1 MIMMGDMRWV
11 IVLMALVSSALAQDV
26 VLRQQLESVYG
37 FWRNAMVQKNYASW
51 AKVTAEHRQ
60 VTVRNRLNS
69 ERRIFPQGIFE
80 LPAAPPALTN
90 LQHLQTKRNGRTA
103 KSVYYGKVDFN
114 VGGQPT
120 DNLLVVDY
128 VQERTGWKYDQAQFV
143 SLAALP
149 EVRKELSKGDFQY
162 ITATPDF
169 SPTGQVPPVPMAMPV
184 AKYIAKVYVFCPG
197 REVEVTVNRV
207 SKHRFGNAK
216 EAELVMGGVRDG
228 SNHIRYSVK
237 GLPGAK
243 GNEALAIRVYVFS
256 QIRGVKPL
264 KICEYQVLEGETVKG
279 AGEMNFEFDAKM
291 AAILQG
297 K

>member
-1 MIMMGDMRWV
+1 MKWMIVAIAMM
-11 IVLMALVSSALAQDV
+11 SSALAQDLS
-26 VLRQQLESVYG
+26 LRQQLESVYG

-60 VTVRNRLNS
+60 VTVRNRINS
-69 ERRIFPQGIFE
+69 ERRVFPKGIFE

-90 LQHLQTKRNGRTA
+90 LKHLQSQRNGRTA
-103 KSVYYGKVDFN
+103 KSVYFGKVDFS

-120 DNLLVVDY
+120 DNLLVIDY

-149 EVRKELSKGDFQY
+149 DVRKELSQGDLKY
-162 ITATPDF
+162 IRSTPDF
-169 SPTGQVPPVPMAMPV
+169 TPTGQVPPVPMAIPV

-207 SKHRFGNAK
+207 SKHRFGNTK

-228 SNHIRYSVK
+228 DNHIRYSVK
-237 GLPGAK
+237 GLPGATGK
-243 GNEALAIRVYVFS
+243 EAMAIRVYAFS

-264 KICEYQVLEGETVKG
+264 KIYEYQVLEGEPVKG
-279 AGEMNFEFDAKM
+279 AGEMTFPFDAKM

>member
-1 MIMMGDMRWV
+1 MKWMIVAIAMM
-11 IVLMALVSSALAQDV
+11 SSALAQDLA
-26 VLRQQLESVYG
+26 LRQQLESVYG

-60 VTVRNRLNS
+60 VTVRNRINS
-69 ERRIFPQGIFE
+69 ERRVFPKGIFE
-80 LPAAPPALTN
+80 IPAAPPALTN
-90 LQHLQTKRNGRTA
+90 LKHLQSLRNGRTA
-103 KSVYYGKVDFN
+103 KSVYFGKVDFS

-120 DNLLVVDY
+120 DNLLVIDY

-149 EVRKELSKGDFQY
+149 DVRKELSQGELKY
-162 ITATPDF
+162 IRSTPDF
-169 SPTGQVPPVPMAMPV
+169 TPTGQVPPVPMAMPV

-207 SKHRFGNAK
+207 SKHRFGNTK

-228 SNHIRYSVK
+228 DNHIRYSVK
-237 GLPGAK
+237 GLPGATGK
-243 GNEALAIRVYVFS
+243 EALAIRVYAFS

-264 KICEYQVLEGETVKG
+264 KIYEYQVLEGEPVKG
-279 AGEMNFEFDAKM
+279 AGEMTFPFDAKM